1 MRATAEPTSGGR
13 KIPGGGSGSA
23 WSVEPCADVR
33 KEPSGLLLA
42 AEVEAMIVDLDETL
56 EQYVQQL
63 VSTGRYNNASEVIR
77 EALRLKIQAD
87 EEHAA
92 RLEALKRDVTHAR
105 EQVRRGEVVETCLEA
120 FLNRSRG

>member
-1 MRATAEPTSGGR
+1 
-13 KIPGGGSGSA
+13 
-23 WSVEPCADVR
+23 
-33 KEPSGLLLA
+33 
-42 AEVEAMIVDLDETL
+42 MIVDLDETL